1 LIAMSEASHPH
12 DSGDA
17 EIVERIDRLVD
28 EEHRLE
34 RTHAGEGLS
43 DAERV
48 RLQNLE
54 VQLDQAWDLLRQ
66 RRARRRAG
74 LDPDDAEVR
83 DPSIVERYQQ

>member
-1 LIAMSEASHPH
+1 MSEASHTH

-17 EIVERIDRLVD
+17 EIVEHIDRLVE

-74 LDPDDAEVR
+74 LDPDEAEVR

>member
-1 LIAMSEASHPH
+1 MSESSHSP
-12 DSGDA
+12 DRGDA
-17 EIVERIDRLVD
+17 EIVERIDRLVE

-43 DAERV
+43 DSERV

-66 RRARRRAG
+66 RRARRRVG
-74 LDPDDAEVR
+74 LDPDEAEVR